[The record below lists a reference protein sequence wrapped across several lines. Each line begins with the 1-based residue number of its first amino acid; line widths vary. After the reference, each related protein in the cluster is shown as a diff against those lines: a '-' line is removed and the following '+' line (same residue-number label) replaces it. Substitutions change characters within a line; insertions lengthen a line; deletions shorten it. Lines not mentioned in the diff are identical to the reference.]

1 MLSGQLGKDVFIL
14 VATKDQTAIG
24 GVDYVPL
31 NTTIIFRSGMAAGSS
46 LCVSIGLLDDIVVE
60 ANQESFLVS
69 INGTDPAAIIE
80 AATTPIYIHEDS
92 DDVVVIGFQYSSY
105 TVGNTGTNL
114 TLCTTM
120 YSGTTQRLI
129 AVFATTV
136 SKEAIESVDYVGINA
151 RELDFPS
158 GSTQNSTACFSMVI
172 INDTD
177 IELPETF
184 SVILTQSD
192 IAVQLSSQYA
202 TAVVTIL

>member
-1 MLSGQLGKDVFIL
+1 
-14 VATKDQTAIG
+14 
-24 GVDYVPL
+24 
-31 NTTIIFRSGMAAGSS
+31 
-46 LCVSIGLLDDIVVE
+46 
-60 ANQESFLVS
+60 
-69 INGTDPAAIIE
+69 
-80 AATTPIYIHEDS
+80 
-92 DDVVVIGFQYSSY
+92 
-105 TVGNTGTNL
+105 
-114 TLCTTM
+114 M

-136 SKEAIESVDYVGINA
+136 SKEAIGKSVPYLYCKCLKWLCILRTESVDYVGINA